1 MTSGTASTSGVKTI
15 PNAMHSINNELPF
28 QPRRLNRGE
37 RSRHLTHVFFS
48 PRNNRVVTVAD
59 TINAAAAMKFEFQ
72 ATLAAY
78 VERPRRL
85 QLTPRQQI
93 DVAFWTRAKTGEER
107 FVITVPDSG
116 NIGSTSGMVSMRDPD
131 LLADVAE
138 RHEIVLHTLTEATL
152 RSEMAW
158 LKVCNELLLHVWEYS
173 RQPARTVIRHQI
185 EGYLLQVP
193 RVSLSALL
201 RNLAFTETAVKSVV
215 AAMVHEGGI
224 RLVDYTPG
232 LIDAVLEV
240 GNA

>member
-1 MTSGTASTSGVKTI
+1 
-15 PNAMHSINNELPF
+15 
-28 QPRRLNRGE
+28 
-37 RSRHLTHVFFS
+37 
-48 PRNNRVVTVAD
+48 
-59 TINAAAAMKFEFQ
+59 MKFEFQ

-116 NIGSTSGMVSMRDPD
+116 NIGSTSGMVSIRDPD

-173 RQPARTVIRHQI
+173 RQPARAVIRHQI

-201 RNLAFTETAVKSVV
+201 RSLAFTETAIKSVV